1 VVFVVCAFM
10 PGETPVLPGAEA
22 VLALPGLA
30 LLLVNACAVG
40 MFLGMV
46 CARFRDIPQ
55 IVINLMQLVFFL
67 SPVLWKPSLLGEL
80 QVFLPLNPF
89 FSLMETVRGPLVEGG
104 APPIVWAAALFY
116 TAAACAI
123 AFVFFV
129 RFRGRIAFW
138 V

>member
-1 VVFVVCAFM
+1 
-10 PGETPVLPGAEA
+10 
-22 VLALPGLA
+22 
-30 LLLVNACAVG
+30 
-40 MFLGMV
+40 
-46 CARFRDIPQ
+46 
-55 IVINLMQLVFFL
+55 
-67 SPVLWKPSLLGEL
+67 
-80 QVFLPLNPF
+80 
-89 FSLMETVRGPLVEGG
+89 METVRGPLVEGG